1 MDPID
6 LVRALPARMR
16 AKIYAKALA
25 RVLFPDMPWPAWLS
39 ICGFGAS
46 ALMVEAWKRLAPS
59 LPALTAS
66 DVLLGIGMMLPA
78 LALDAL
84 LRNLLPARR
93 TKLGYM
99 AAPLLAVLVLG
110 SWLALCEQPLARQ
123 QALGARAAEVSAQ
136 ADMLLS
142 SIQTRLA
149 KDNAE
154 LAASEALRIGLGRQ
168 RNYEP
173 VAKPTLLPP
182 LPSPAGAFALTP
194 GAAREQVAVTAAQN
208 EDFERSA
215 RLASDLLANQ
225 ARGDQAGLDELTRQ
239 SRGIATQLRRAPSPL
254 SIGMAA
260 DPRQAF
266 LVAVAAAWILAP
278 LCALVGAYGLA
289 ASLCAPFVWA
299 WSLFGLGARLV
310 GRIMRPWAARLL
322 APEEAD
328 LAELHKMVKA
338 YSDTQRALADDASM
352 MGPILPVFDDLSVS
366 FELSPRATESLHAR
380 EHSAEEATA

>member
-1 MDPID
+1 
-6 LVRALPARMR
+6 
-16 AKIYAKALA
+16 
-25 RVLFPDMPWPAWLS
+25 
-39 ICGFGAS
+39 
-46 ALMVEAWKRLAPS
+46 MVEAWKRLAPS